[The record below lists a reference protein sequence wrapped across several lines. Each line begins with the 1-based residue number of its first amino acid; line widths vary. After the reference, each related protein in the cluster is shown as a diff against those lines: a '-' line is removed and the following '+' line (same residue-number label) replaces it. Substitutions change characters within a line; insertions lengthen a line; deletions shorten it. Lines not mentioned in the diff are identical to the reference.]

1 MPRSKRTR
9 KPNVLAQS
17 RIDWGDNT
25 MRDLKSSLKSSF
37 TWSKDAGSSGG
48 SSMASA
54 SAATSVISNYGPQA
68 SRYDPKSAIR
78 IDNLNDLVDEDTE
91 SDVDGIDSGRW
102 FEPSHPSGGTTRKK
116 SYRNASVFCRQALVI
131 VASVGVIVGASVG
144 IRAVVISGGG
154 PFTHSL
160 AVALATPSS
169 DVGGSITVVLEQ
181 QRLLEIAERVVS
193 ACSEYKINEDLSDCQ
208 KLCQSNMCCF
218 EKRQYSCED
227 DESKDC
233 AVYAGC
239 EALFEGVR
247 GRKWG

>member
-1 MPRSKRTR
+1 
-9 KPNVLAQS
+9 
-17 RIDWGDNT
+17 
-25 MRDLKSSLKSSF
+25 MRDLKNSLKSSF
-37 TWSKDAGSSGG
+37 NWSKDADSSGG
-48 SSMASA
+48 SCMASA
-54 SAATSVISNYGPQA
+54 SAATSVMSNYGPQA
-68 SRYDPKSAIR
+68 SRYDPKSANR
-78 IDNLNDLVDEDTE
+78 IDNLNDLVDEDSE
-91 SDVDGIDSGRW
+91 SDVEGIDSGRW

-131 VASVGVIVGASVG
+131 VAFVGIIIGASVG

-154 PFTHSL
+154 PFNHSSL

-169 DVGGSITVVLEQ
+169 TVGGSITVVLEQ

-193 ACSEYKINEDLSDCQ
+193 ACSEYKLNEDLSDCQ
-208 KLCQSNMCCF
+208 KLCHSNMCCF
-218 EKRQYSCED
+218 EKGQYSCED

-239 EALFEGVR
+239 EGLFDGVR